1 MATAPAWFDVES
13 PESDA
18 PFDEA
23 EVAAAL
29 LARRPRGVRGVAP
42 QAVLARSAATA
53 ATKRAAKAR
62 TDAQRKDDVKS
73 SAQEA
78 GLPRVPGPL
87 ALLRTLTWTYEL
99 APREEAREGTYVS
112 RVDNKANADVLM
124 STLCEVLP
132 QPARYMVSGGVHPK
146 SGQRP
151 CSTLFNLDAVCIHP
165 NCGFV
170 AKWKRGGGGRCR
182 GLCDTAAPIRLF
194 VRLILVPRRHQ
205 PTPVRVLTRRPC
217 PLTPAAVFPGFPA
230 ARPLPARR
238 SSCPAH

>member
-1 MATAPAWFDVES
+1 S
-13 PESDA
+13 SESDA
-18 PFDEA
+18 SFDEA
-23 EVAAAL
+23 EVASAL

-62 TDAQRKDDVKS
+62 TDAQRKDDAKS

-78 GLPRVPGPL
+78 SLPRVPGPL

-99 APREEAREGTYVS
+99 FPHEEAREGTYVS
-112 RVDNKANADVLM
+112 RVDSKANAEVLM
-124 STLCEVLP
+124 SKLCEVLS

-151 CSTLFNLDAVCIHP
+151 YSTLFNLDAVCLHP

-170 AKWKRGGGGRCR
+170 AKWKRGGGGGG
-182 GLCDTAAPIRLF
+182 GLCDTAAPIMLF
-194 VRLILVPRRHQ
+194 VRLIMVPRRYQ
-205 PTPVRVLTRRPC
+205 PTPVRVLAGRPC
-217 PLTPAAVFPGFPA
+217 PLTPAAVFPGLPA

-238 SSCPAH
+238 

>member
-18 PFDEA
+18 SFDEA

-29 LARRPRGVRGVAP
+29 LARRPCGVRGVAP

-62 TDAQRKDDVKS
+62 TDAQRKDDAKS

-99 APREEAREGTYVS
+99 VPREEAREGTNVS
-112 RVDNKANADVLM
+112 RVDSKANAEVLI
-124 STLCEVLP
+124 SELCEVLP

-151 CSTLFNLDAVCIHP
+151 CSTLFTLGAVCIHP

-170 AKWKRGGGGRCR
+170 AKWKRGGGGGGRR
-182 GLCDTAAPIRLF
+182 LCDTAAPIGLF
-194 VRLILVPRRHQ
+194 CSAYPGTSPAPAHARPRSRGTAMPPNPRRILSG
-205 PTPVRVLTRRPC
+205 TSCRPSASRA
-217 PLTPAAVFPGFPA
+217 TVFMPSP
-230 ARPLPARR
+230 
-238 SSCPAH
+238 